1 MKEEGREVRRQ
12 SEGWGEKTSSKLM
25 ITLFLMQK

>member
-1 MKEEGREVRRQ
+1 MKEGGREVRRQ
-12 SEGWGEKTSSKLM
+12 SEGWGDKTFSKFM